1 MLYMDY
7 AATTPTSDN
16 ARGAMDRALKDFPG
30 NPSSLHTLGIEAR
43 KRYNQAKKSVA
54 GALGTDWK
62 NIIFTGSGSEASNT
76 AIKGYHATHPDKA
89 IVISTIEHAATANSA
104 AYIERIGGKV
114 HRCPVDPEGFLRM
127 DALESLLKNED
138 VGLVSIIHS
147 NNEIGTVQDARRLR
161 ELTKAHHAL
170 LHLDMVQT
178 APHTP
183 VDLDSLD
190 VDMASFSAHKFFGPR
205 GVGVLFRKKSIP
217 IEPLIHGGSQEFN
230 QRAGT
235 ENLAGVIGFETA
247 LKDTLAAHS
256 KRQEGI
262 RRNGNAFISALNEE
276 GIDFILNGPDY
287 QSESRL
293 HNVINVGFKNQ
304 DAASLAFE
312 LNEKGIFVSQGSA
325 CHENSIELSHVLKG
339 IDVDEAYIEGSL
351 RFSISHRESTSDMR
365 HAARTIADLIRDG
378 DCERE

>member
-7 AATTPTSDN
+7 AATTPASDS
-16 ARGAMDRALKDFPG
+16 AGRAMDRALKDFPG
-30 NPSSLHTLGIEAR
+30 NPSSLHSLGIAAR
-43 KRYNQAKKSVA
+43 KRFNQAKKSVA

-76 AIKGYHATHPDKA
+76 AIKGYHAAHPDKA
-89 IVISTIEHAATANSA
+89 IVISTIEHSATANSA
-104 AYIERIGGKV
+104 AYVERMGGKV
-114 HRCPVDPEGFLRM
+114 HRCPVDSEGFLQM
-127 DALESLLKNED
+127 DVLESLLEKED

-147 NNEIGTVQDARRLR
+147 NNEIGTVQNAKRLR
-161 ELTKAHHAL
+161 SLTKAHHAL

-205 GVGVLFRKKSIP
+205 GVGVLFRKHTLE

-235 ENLAGVIGFETA
+235 ENLAGIIGFETA
-247 LKDTLAAHS
+247 LKDTVNAHAKRQDQIRKNGDAFLAAL
-256 KRQEGI
+256 E
-262 RRNGNAFISALNEE
+262 EE

-287 QSESRL
+287 RSESRL
-293 HNVINVGFKNQ
+293 HNVINVGFMNQ
-304 DAASLAFE
+304 SAATLAFE
-312 LNEKGIFVSQGSA
+312 LNEAGICVSQGSA

-339 IDVDEAYIEGSL
+339 IDVDSAYIEGSL
-351 RFSISHRESTSDMR
+351 RFSISHREDESDMT
-365 HAARTIADLIRDG
+365 HAARTVAELIREG
-378 DCERE
+378 DCELE